1 MHPDGSLT
9 VTIDVENLSAIAG
22 DEVVQLYTHQR
33 SGSMSRPRRELKGFT
48 RLHLGAGEKR
58 TVTLILQTKDLGF
71 WSPQT
76 HQWSIEPGAFDL
88 WVGEDS
94 TAAEHATFSVAP

>member
-1 MHPDGSLT
+1 MHTAGSVAVL
-9 VTIDVENLSAIAG
+9 IDVENPGAIAG

-33 SGSMSRPRRELKGFT
+33 SGSASRPRRELKGFT

-58 TVTLILQTKDLGF
+58 TVSLSLQAKDLGF

-76 HQWSIEPGAFDL
+76 HQWSVEPGVFDL
-88 WVGEDS
+88 WVGDDS
-94 TAAEHATFSVAP
+94 TATEHETFSVAP